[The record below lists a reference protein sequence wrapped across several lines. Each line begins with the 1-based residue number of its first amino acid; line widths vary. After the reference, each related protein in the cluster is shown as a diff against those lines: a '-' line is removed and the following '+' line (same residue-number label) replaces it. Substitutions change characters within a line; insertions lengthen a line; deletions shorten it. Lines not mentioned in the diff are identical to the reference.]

1 MPRMVAILLVAG
13 LLTSAC
19 GTTSRQVQ
27 PTAADLQTIKRLA
40 VVVTG
45 DDPFRVVAER
55 AEGPGKAAKAAAVG
69 GAVGGVVGGLL
80 GYAIGGGFSS
90 DNPESRDKQTA
101 RTLAVH
107 LNGFSPHR
115 VFADAFAR
123 ALQDSGR
130 VADVIVLD
138 KDPGSDARFDAVAEF
153 RIEEW
158 GIRRA
163 VADDNSRLA
172 GFLKLKA
179 RVAKT
184 TNDDP
189 LWREW
194 DTVLGQGRYDLATYR
209 DDGEKLRN
217 ELRGVAADAG
227 QRMAMRLLYP
237 KETPK

>member
-1 MPRMVAILLVAG
+1 MVAILIIAG

-19 GTTSRQVQ
+19 GTASRQVQ

-101 RTLAVH
+101 RMLAVH

-115 VFADAFAR
+115 VLADAFAR

-209 DDGEKLRN
+209 DDAEKLRN
-217 ELRGVAADAG
+217 ELREVATDAG
-227 QRMAMRLLYP
+227 QRMATRLLYP

>member
-27 PTAADLQTIKRLA
+27 PNAADLQTIKRLA

-101 RTLAVH
+101 RALAVH

-209 DDGEKLRN
+209 DDGETLRK
-217 ELRGVAADAG
+217 ELREVATDAG
-227 QRMAMRLLYP
+227 QRMATRLLYP

>member
-1 MPRMVAILLVAG
+1 MPRMVAIVLVDA

-27 PTAADLQTIKRLA
+27 PNAADLQTIKRLA

-101 RTLAVH
+101 RALAVH

-217 ELRGVAADAG
+217 ELRGVVADAG

>member
-1 MPRMVAILLVAG
+1 MVVILLIAG
-13 LLTSAC
+13 VLTSAC
-19 GTTSRQVQ
+19 GTASRQVQ

-45 DDPFRVVAER
+45 DDSFRVVAER
-55 AEGPGKAAKAAAVG
+55 AEGPGKAANAAATG

-101 RTLAVH
+101 RTLAAH

-123 ALQDSGR
+123 AIQEGGR
-130 VADVIVLD
+130 VDVIVVD
-138 KDPGSDARFDAVAEF
+138 KDPGVGSPFDAVAEF

-163 VADDNSRLA
+163 IADDPSRLA
-172 GFLKLKA
+172 GFVKLKA

-209 DDGEKLRN
+209 DDAEKLRN
-217 ELRGVAADAG
+217 ELREVATDAG

-237 KETPK
+237 KETRK

>member
-90 DNPESRDKQTA
+90 DNPESRDKQAA

-115 VFADAFAR
+115 AFADAFAP

-130 VADVIVLD
+130 TVDGIVLD
-138 KDPGSDARFDAVAEF
+138 KGPGVGSPVDAVAEF

-184 TNDDP
+184 TNDVP
-189 LWREW
+189 LWRGGGHR
-194 DTVLGQGRYDLATYR
+194 LGQGPLGPAAEPGHGGARR
-209 DDGEKLRN
+209 HER
-217 ELRGVAADAG
+217 RGGGAG
-227 QRMAMRLLYP
+227 ARPAPGTRR
-237 KETPK
+237 

>member
-1 MPRMVAILLVAG
+1 MPRILAIVLVAG

-19 GTTSRQVQ
+19 GTASRQVQ

-55 AEGPGKAAKAAAVG
+55 AEGPGKAAKTAAVG

-101 RTLAVH
+101 RALAVH

-194 DTVLGQGRYDLATYR
+194 DTVLGQGRYGLATYR
-209 DDGEKLRN
+209 DDGETLRK
-217 ELRGVAADAG
+217 ELREVAADAG
-227 QRMAMRLLYP
+227 QRMATRLLYP

>member
-69 GAVGGVVGGLL
+69 GV
-80 GYAIGGGFSS
+80 SS

-101 RTLAVH
+101 RMLAVH

-115 VFADAFAR
+115 VLADAFAR

-184 TNDDP
+184 TNDAP

-194 DTVLGQGRYDLATYR
+194 DTVLGLGRYDLATYR
-209 DDGEKLRN
+209 DDGETLR
-217 ELRGVAADAG
+217 
-227 QRMAMRLLYP
+227 
-237 KETPK
+237 KE